1 MWRLFSM
8 NIQIFLPL
16 LITAF
21 GVAFLIK
28 LRFFFILH
36 PIRCIK
42 RFALATKE
50 KGAFGA
56 LALSL
61 AGTLGVGNIVGIAYG
76 ISVCGEGI
84 VFWLIVSSVFSMVLK
99 YAESAVCS
107 LERTDDRGGIM
118 FVIKKHFGRVS
129 GFVSGAYALLILLLS
144 LTMGSS
150 LQLSS
155 CVECLDSDK
164 DSTIYLFSLFFVIA
178 VIITTLGGAKRI
190 VGLCKYAI
198 PTAAIIYSAMTLG
211 IIALNA
217 QALPSLFKRIIS
229 SAFNFRAAG
238 GGVSIF
244 LLSKTVAEGFSRG
257 LLSNEAGAG
266 TSGMAHSRNVNTSP
280 GAVGLFGICEVFLDT
295 VVLCPLT
302 AVAVLLSFGDKPI
315 LGSGAKIVKEA
326 LLPLGSFTSP
336 LLFSCITLF
345 AYSTVICWFYYG
357 ELAAG
362 FISKK
367 ISKIYPFIFFFSL
380 VSAVFIKTDFLIA
393 ASDIILLF
401 LSLISLLAISK
412 SSDRLVALSESE
424 GLIIRRGYGRAALY
438 RERRAERQA
447 RTPK

>member
-1 MWRLFSM
+1 M
-8 NIQIFLPL
+8 NIQIFLPI
-16 LITAF
+16 LITSF

-56 LALSL
+56 LFLSL

-84 VFWLIVSSVFSMVLK
+84 VFWLIVSSLFSMVLK

-107 LERTDDRGGIM
+107 LERIDERGGIM
-118 FVIKKHFGRVS
+118 FVIKKHFGRIS
-129 GFVSGAYALLILLLS
+129 GFVSIIYSVLIFLLS

-155 CVECLDSDK
+155 CVECLDSDNVGA
-164 DSTIYLFSLFFVIA
+164 IYLFSSLFIIA

-198 PTAAIIYSAMTLG
+198 PAAAIIYSAMALG
-211 IIALNA
+211 IIALNI
-217 QALPSLFKRIIS
+217 QALPALFKRILS
-229 SAFNFRAAG
+229 SAFNFRSAG

-244 LLSKTVAEGFSRG
+244 LFSKTVTEGFSRG

-266 TSGMAHSRNVNTSP
+266 TSGMAHSRNVNSSP

-302 AVAVLLSFGDKPI
+302 AIAVLLSFGDKPI
-315 LGSGAKIVKEA
+315 VGSGAQIVKEA
-326 LLPLGSFTSP
+326 LLPLGGFSSP
-336 LLFSCITLF
+336 LLFSCIALF

-357 ELAAG
+357 ELAVG
-362 FISKK
+362 YISKK
-367 ISKIYPFIFFFSL
+367 SAKFYPIIFFISL
-380 VSAVFIKTDFLIA
+380 IVGAFIKTDFLIA

-401 LSLISLLAISK
+401 LSLISLLVISK
-412 SSDRLVALSESE
+412 SSDRLVALSEAE
-424 GLIIRRGYGRAALY
+424 GLIIKRGYGRAALS
-438 RERRAERQA
+438 RERKGA
-447 RTPK
+447 R